1 MNNLIDL
8 VNSKLTCYV
17 NSIPNESLKE
27 VIKYALF
34 PGGKRLRPL
43 LLLCILDDLSLDVNL
58 GINQAI
64 AIEMIHNYSLIHDD
78 LPSMDNDDFRR
89 GRPTVHKQ
97 YDEAKAI
104 LAADALL
111 TDAFYY
117 FASGSITNKQKVE
130 IIKLASFNSGSK
142 GMVLGQILD
151 ISSNSN
157 NISYEDVKEM
167 HLHKTRDLIHLA
179 IKSAGIIANLSDD
192 KLSLLDE
199 LADYFGIAFQIKDD
213 IDDFNEEGS
222 DLKNNKATYPSVI
235 GVEKSIQL
243 LNDYKTKS
251 LKICN
256 NIFGER
262 SLYRLIE
269 RIL

>member
-1 MNNLIDL
+1 MNFFVDF
-8 VNSKLTCYV
+8 VNSKLNSYV
-17 NSIPNESLKE
+17 DSISNESLRE

-43 LLLCILDDLSLDVNL
+43 LLLCILDDLNIDIDL

-78 LPSMDNDDFRR
+78 LPSMDNDDYRR
-89 GRPTVHKQ
+89 GRLTVHKKF
-97 YDEAKAI
+97 DEAKAI

-111 TDAFYY
+111 TDAFYF
-117 FASGSITNKQKVE
+117 FASGPITDKQKIE
-130 IIKLASFNSGSK
+130 IIKLASLNSGSK

-157 NISYEDVKEM
+157 NKSYEDVREM
-167 HLHKTRDLIHLA
+167 HFHKTRDLIHLA
-179 IKSAGIIANLSDD
+179 IKSAGIIANLTLD
-192 KLSLLDE
+192 KQLLLDE
-199 LADYFGIAFQIKDD
+199 LANYFGLAFQIKDD
-213 IDDFNEEGS
+213 IDDFKEEGS
-222 DLKNNKATYPSVI
+222 DFKNQKATYPSVI
-235 GVEKSIQL
+235 GLEKSIQL
-243 LNDYKTKS
+243 LNEYKTKS
-251 LKICN
+251 LEICI
-256 NIFGER
+256 NILGER